1 MSAHS
6 GPHLIVIRL
15 GYTFSRSAEHAVS
28 LEPDSAQHAP
38 LTGAGRGNTQA
49 ASAIQWVSSEAM
61 DDMPSG
67 IRMRSADAHTFKPD
81 IHLETHFTPPK
92 RIRLSGNFFL
102 NIESDA

>member
-1 MSAHS
+1 
-6 GPHLIVIRL
+6 
-15 GYTFSRSAEHAVS
+15 
-28 LEPDSAQHAP
+28 QHAP

-81 IHLETHFTPPK
+81 IHLETHFHSTETHPPFGQPLLEH
-92 RIRLSGNFFL
+92 RI
-102 NIESDA
+102 